1 MATLTQPDIKT
12 LMPGSKNIKERIQC
26 VKAFSRQQKRALGSA
41 ITERFVE
48 GGGVGGG
55 GGGEVREVNKITLV

>member
-12 LMPGSKNIKERIQC
+12 LMPGSKNIKKRLQC

-41 ITERFVE
+41 ITESPWREE
-48 GGGVGGG
+48 GSGVAVGVKQ
-55 GGGEVREVNKITLV
+55 EK

>member
-41 ITERFVE
+41 ITESSWREE
-48 GGGVGGG
+48 GSGVAVG
-55 GGGEVREVNKITLV
+55 VK